1 MYTVT
6 EELRKMG
13 VLDEI
18 GGPYYIAELTSKVS
32 SAAHIE
38 YHARIIAQ
46 KYMARELI
54 RVAASIESKAF
65 DEKTDVDDLM
75 EEAEGMLF
83 EVSQR
88 NVKKEVVQINPIIQE
103 ALRRIQEASNK
114 LMVIVDYKAVFIG
127 WTRLRPAGKIP
138 I

>member
-1 MYTVT
+1 M
-6 EELRKMG
+6 
-13 VLDEI
+13 
-18 GGPYYIAELTSKVS
+18 
-32 SAAHIE
+32 
-38 YHARIIAQ
+38 
-46 KYMARELI
+46 

-103 ALRRIQEASNK
+103 ALRRIQEASK
-114 LMVIVDYKAVFIG
+114 QADGYSGLQSGFHRLDKITSGWQDSDLIVIAA
-127 WTRLRPAGKIP
+127 RPAMGKTALVISMAKNMAVDFRCRWLFFHWKCP
-138 I
+138 MCSW